1 MADPIQPELHADM
14 NALAGALDGL
24 LNGPDF
30 APSEFKK
37 GFFLAVYHFGDPE
50 PGKRFNYISNTD
62 SLDVEKMLSDVLE
75 RQTRRHVDGMKL
87 TLAERFDYAVRSI
100 RKMETATR
108 LSDVRALARDTIKG
122 IGEEATP

>member
-1 MADPIQPELHADM
+1 MPDPIQPELHDDM
-14 NALAGALDGL
+14 NALALALDEI
-24 LNGPDF
+24 LNGTDF
-30 APSEFKK
+30 APSERKK

-87 TLAERFDYAVRSI
+87 TLAERMDYAVRSL
-100 RKMETATR
+100 RKIGEMTK
-108 LSDVRALARDTIKG
+108 LSEVRELARHTLKG
-122 IGEEATP
+122 IGEENPT

>member
-1 MADPIQPELHADM
+1 MVDPIQPELHDDM
-14 NALAGALDGL
+14 NALARALDGL

-30 APSEFKK
+30 ADTGAKK
-37 GFFLAVYHFGDPE
+37 GFLLCVYHFGDPD

-87 TLAERFDYAVRSI
+87 TLAERMDYAVRSLKAI
-100 RKMETATR
+100 QAMTK
-108 LSDVRALARDTIKG
+108 LSEARELAAHTLKG
-122 IGEEATP
+122 IGEVE